1 MGMREKESVPE
12 VGMAKGRIEAL
23 NDGVFAIAMTLLIL
37 NIELPKG
44 AQSLPAI
51 QDFFIDSLSQFFD
64 YGLSF
69 ILLAFFWTAQHR
81 QFHWITRVDDRL
93 LWLNMLLLLFIALV
107 PLSTALYGDHKSL
120 WPTALFLNLNLF
132 TILLILYGMWAYASR
147 HKALLSPDLSDEHL
161 VFTMRPSLSIIPLL
175 SITAIGLSFI
185 IPAWSTVPYIF
196 VPFILT
202 RKLK

>member
-1 MGMREKESVPE
+1 MKEKEGVAE
-12 VGMAKGRIEAL
+12 IGMAKGRIEAL

-44 AQSLPAI
+44 EQSLSAI
-51 QDFFIDSLSQFFD
+51 QDFFINSLSQFFD

-81 QFHWITRVDDRL
+81 QFHWIMRVDDRL
-93 LWLNMLLLLFIALV
+93 LWLNMFLLLFIAVV

-120 WPTALFLNLNLF
+120 WPTALFINLNLF
-132 TILLILYGMWAYASR
+132 IILLILYGMWSYASR
-147 HKALLSPDLSDEHL
+147 HEELLSPALSEEH
-161 VFTMRPSLSIIPLL
+161 VAFTKRPSLGLIPLL
-175 SITAIGLSFI
+175 SVTAIGLSFI
-185 IPAWSTVPYIF
+185 IPPWSTVPYIL

-202 RKLK
+202 KKLS